1 MTDLDVSRA
10 AMAVSVCL
18 RETPKSLTWLVFQT
32 GLPSP
37 LVSRA
42 LRLLTASCGCR
53 WIPGR
58 GFVYWSPEA
67 EEEFLSAIVEDACR
81 SLLDGFD

>member
-1 MTDLDVSRA
+1 MTDLDVRRA
-10 AMAVSVCL
+10 AMALSVCL

-37 LVSRA
+37 VVSRA
-42 LRLLTASCGCR
+42 VRLLTASGGCR

-58 GFVYWSPEA
+58 GFIFWSPEA
-67 EEEFLSAIVEDACR
+67 EEELLSALAEDACR
-81 SLLDGFD
+81 SLLDQ